1 MEKTERNIAQDWDL
15 SDEYYQA
22 DPQSEK
28 LSLADFIET
37 DHKEQKKTESD
48 RSEEAG
54 NSGFESGR
62 NQVQD
67 ELHRI
72 AQLVR
77 QVTEQSVGGRTAAS
91 IAEELHLSEQYVKD
105 ILVCVQ
111 AFPEDNP
118 MAVARLMMG

>member
-1 MEKTERNIAQDWDL
+1 MEKTERNITQDWDL

-28 LSLADFIET
+28 LSLADFIEN
-37 DHKEQKKTESD
+37 DHKEQEKDESD
-48 RSEEAG
+48 RSEESG
-54 NSGFESGR
+54 NSGLKSGR
-62 NQVQD
+62 DQVQD

-77 QVTEQSVGGRTAAS
+77 QVTELSVGGRTAAS
-91 IAEELHLSEQYVKD
+91 IAEELCLSEQYVKD

-118 MAVARLMMG
+118 MAVAHLMMG

>member
-1 MEKTERNIAQDWDL
+1 MEETERNITQDWDL

-28 LSLADFIET
+28 LSLADFIEN
-37 DHKEQKKTESD
+37 DHKEQEKDESG
-48 RSEEAG
+48 RSEESG
-54 NSGFESGR
+54 NSGLKSGR
-62 NQVQD
+62 DQVQD

-91 IAEELHLSEQYVKD
+91 IAEELRLSEQYVKD